1 MYTTTTS
8 KNWSNQFSYLKSTS
22 TQPQNRFSLFHAD
35 SPWRSSTTSNDDMV
49 GNDDNDDDDF
59 QTATT
64 TFRRKGSN
72 KMSWRAKVSNE
83 GKVNEW
89 TSVKITEKTEEL
101 KLEKFFEQGL
111 AYSFTFRFR
120 RQPRSNF
127 DGIAKFRRLFTF
139 WLWSQMSF
147 IRNLILVPNAFQPP
161 GQATVFF

>member
-8 KNWSNQFSYLKSTS
+8 QNRSNQFSYLKSTS

-49 GNDDNDDDDF
+49 GDDDNDDDGDDF

-64 TFRRKGSN
+64 TFLGKGSN

-89 TSVKITEKTEEL
+89 TSVKTTGKTE
-101 KLEKFFEQGL
+101 
-111 AYSFTFRFR
+111 
-120 RQPRSNF
+120 
-127 DGIAKFRRLFTF
+127 
-139 WLWSQMSF
+139 
-147 IRNLILVPNAFQPP
+147 
-161 GQATVFF
+161 